1 MNCIKRYFNCFC
13 FFARSCCCK
22 QDDFPMMTSVLPASD
37 TTKQLQNV
45 QYLDTIKFVPPI
57 TFGKVIK
64 TYDGD
69 TITIAAK
76 LPYPESPIYRFSVR
90 LRGIDAAEIKGGTAK
105 EKEIAQ
111 ESKQILSD
119 MIMGKM
125 VTLVDVDTEK
135 YGRLLAYVYIDDI
148 CLNTY
153 MLLHGHTVEYDGG
166 KKNTDE
172 WK

>member
-1 MNCIKRYFNCFC
+1 
-13 FFARSCCCK
+13 
-22 QDDFPMMTSVLPASD
+22 MMTSVLPVPE
-37 TTKQLQNV
+37 TTNELQNV

-57 TFGKVIK
+57 TSGKVVK
-64 TYDGD
+64 VYDGD

-90 LRGIDAAEIKGGTAK
+90 LRGIDTAEMKGGNAK
-105 EKEIAQ
+105 EKEMAQ

-119 MIMGKM
+119 IIMGKI
-125 VTLVDVDTEK
+125 VRLVDVDTEK
-135 YGRLLAYVYIDDI
+135 YGRLLAYVFLDDI

-153 MLLHGHTVEYDGG
+153 MLLHGNAVEYNGG
-166 KKNTDE
+166 KKNTGE